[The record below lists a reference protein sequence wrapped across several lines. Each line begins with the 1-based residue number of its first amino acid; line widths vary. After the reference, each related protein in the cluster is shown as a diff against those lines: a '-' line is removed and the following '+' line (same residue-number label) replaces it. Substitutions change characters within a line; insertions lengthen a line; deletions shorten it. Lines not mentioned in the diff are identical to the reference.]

1 MMDLGYLVS
10 NGRYIDC
17 ADNDF
22 ASFACLSSH
31 LDSCLDSLIEMS
43 SIGFR
48 MKIKTTLKIKRI
60 VLYMPCL
67 YTEVQR
73 LSRIHLYLNII
84 ENRIKETT
92 L

>member
-17 ADNDF
+17 ADNGF

-43 SIGFR
+43 SSRFR
-48 MKIKTTLKIKRI
+48 MKIKKTLKVKRA
-60 VLYMPCL
+60 VLY
-67 YTEVQR
+67 V
-73 LSRIHLYLNII
+73 LNSTFI
-84 ENRIKETT
+84 
-92 L
+92 

>member
-43 SIGFR
+43 SSRFR
-48 MKIKTTLKIKRI
+48 MKIENTLKVERT
-60 VLYMPCL
+60 VLYVL
-67 YTEVQR
+67 
-73 LSRIHLYLNII
+73 HLYLNTMENGMKEII
-84 ENRIKETT
+84 

>member
-43 SIGFR
+43 SSRFR
-48 MKIKTTLKIKRI
+48 MKIENTLKVKRT
-60 VLYMPCL
+60 VLYVLDCIL
-67 YTEVQR
+67 RYNV
-73 LSRIHLYLNII
+73 YLGYNYIWI
-84 ENRIKETT
+84 LWRMV
-92 L
+92 

>member
-43 SIGFR
+43 SSRFR
-48 MKIKTTLKIKRI
+48 MKIKEALKVKRL
-60 VLYMPCL
+60 VLYELKCIL
-67 YTEVQR
+67 RYNVY
-73 LSRIHLYLNII
+73 IGYIYI
-84 ENRIKETT
+84 
-92 L
+92 

>member
-1 MMDLGYLVS
+1 MEAEDVWVMDLGYLVS

-43 SIGFR
+43 SSRFR

-67 YTEVQR
+67 YT
-73 LSRIHLYLNII
+73 
-84 ENRIKETT
+84 T
-92 L
+92 LI

>member
-1 MMDLGYLVS
+1 MDLGYLVS

-43 SIGFR
+43 SSRFG
-48 MKIKTTLKIKRI
+48 MKIENTLKVERT
-60 VLYMPCL
+60 VLYVLDCIL
-67 YTEVQR
+67 R
-73 LSRIHLYLNII
+73 
-84 ENRIKETT
+84 
-92 L
+92 

>member
-43 SIGFR
+43 SSRFR
-48 MKIKTTLKIKRI
+48 VKIKTTLKIKRI
-60 VLYMPCL
+60 VLYMSCL
-67 YTEVQR
+67 YTAVTKDSSIFSILWR
-73 LSRIHLYLNII
+73 MV
-84 ENRIKETT
+84 
-92 L
+92 

>member
-1 MMDLGYLVS
+1 MEAEDVWAMDLGYLVS

-43 SIGFR
+43 SSR
-48 MKIKTTLKIKRI
+48 LEMKIKDTLKVKRREYTCLI
-60 VLYMPCL
+60 VY
-67 YTEVQR
+67 
-73 LSRIHLYLNII
+73 
-84 ENRIKETT
+84 
-92 L
+92 

>member
-31 LDSCLDSLIEMS
+31 LDSCLDRLIEMS
-43 SIGFR
+43 SSWFQ
-48 MKIKTTLKIKRI
+48 MKIKKTLKVKRT
-60 VLYMPCL
+60 VLYVLDCIL
-67 YTEVQR
+67 R
-73 LSRIHLYLNII
+73 
-84 ENRIKETT
+84 
-92 L
+92 

>member
-43 SIGFR
+43 SSMPR
-48 MKIKTTLKIKRI
+48 MKIEKPLKVKRT
-60 VLYMPCL
+60 VLYVLDCIL
-67 YTEVQR
+67 R
-73 LSRIHLYLNII
+73 
-84 ENRIKETT
+84 
-92 L
+92 

>member
-1 MMDLGYLVS
+1 MEAEDVWVMDLGYLVS

-43 SIGFR
+43 SSRFR
-48 MKIKTTLKIKRI
+48 KKIKTTLKSKE
-60 VLYMPCL
+60 YFYTCL
-67 YTEVQR
+67 FCILKYNA
-73 LSRIHLYLNII
+73 YLGFIYI
-84 ENRIKETT
+84 
-92 L
+92 

>member
-1 MMDLGYLVS
+1 MEAEDVWVMDLGYLVS

-43 SIGFR
+43 SSR
-48 MKIKTTLKIKRI
+48 LQMKIKDTLKVKRREYTCLI
-60 VLYMPCL
+60 VY
-67 YTEVQR
+67 
-73 LSRIHLYLNII
+73 
-84 ENRIKETT
+84 
-92 L
+92 